1 LSSKDICNFIRF
13 IWNLTELA
21 RVIFGV
27 SIKAPPFIKMVAAS
41 GTYSTLKPIC
51 YRTTDNVARAVVLP
65 AHGPPVKQIL
75 VIGCLLSLMAFLE
88 SNS

>member
-1 LSSKDICNFIRF
+1 
-13 IWNLTELA
+13 
-21 RVIFGV
+21 
-27 SIKAPPFIKMVAAS
+27 MVAAS